1 MSCAKIV
8 RPVFIHH
15 SSGASGMARE
25 YLRRQIDFGLFH
37 GQAHI
42 YTQLNDLSEI
52 DSWTLLIPTLYAECS
67 YQSLALFPT
76 AEEGK
81 HIEMQ
86 TDSKFMGAESHE
98 KTSV

>member
-52 DSWTLLIPTLYAECS
+52 DSWTLLIADFKFQIENRG
-67 YQSLALFPT
+67 AWFPIINL
-76 AEEGK
+76 K
-81 HIEMQ
+81 SVVSNYKFNSCNWMQ
-86 TDSKFMGAESHE
+86 GSA
-98 KTSV
+98 SVV